1 MQIILYWII
10 LSGQRWNLDNISTYF
25 SLTISICHTIRLLW
39 HVVTLSSWL
48 TIFLSVSIIFSPKKS
63 LLRKFLMHNKGNTSI
78 IMLSNNIQSFLKRNE
93 DTSIKMDYLFTG
105 LTKQTTSFRE
115 TIVNCALQLGKKF
128 LEDISRR
135 KLYSFWQFAQ

>member
-1 MQIILYWII
+1 MFLNYYYIPYNAIVMTCCNPQFLTY
-10 LSGQRWNLDNISTYF
+10 NLFVCLHYF
-25 SLTISICHTIRLLW
+25 
-39 HVVTLSSWL
+39 
-48 TIFLSVSIIFSPKKS
+48 FSKKS

>member
-10 LSGQRWNLDNISTYF
+10 QRWNLDNIYTYF
-25 SLTISICHTIRLLW
+25 SLTISIFHTIRLLW

-48 TIFLSVSIIFSPKKS
+48 TIFLSVSIIFSQKS